1 MAGCLC
7 PQSQHDLPARGP
19 SKLLACHLMML
30 QQALST
36 PGVCAR
42 KELCLHWLHVSGP
55 GHVLEVRVG
64 QSASSG
70 SHASKHTCM
79 QVVIWVMMDMPQ
91 PVHALPLWTAVA
103 ALRCLKLWLGT
114 WMSKLRLRVRLRQ
127 RFVNACCL
135 CSCSSSAGQV
145 SAPQSRWLCSKKL
158 DSEALSASLMSVSAQ
173 LGGLQVSV

>member
-1 MAGCLC
+1 
-7 PQSQHDLPARGP
+7 
-19 SKLLACHLMML
+19 MML

-36 PGVCAR
+36 LGVCAR

-55 GHVLEVRVG
+55 VHVMEVRVG
-64 QSASSG
+64 QCASSR
-70 SHASKHTCM
+70 SNVSEHTCM
-79 QVVIWVMMDMPQ
+79 HVVIWVMMDMPQ
-91 PVHALPLWTAVA
+91 PVRVLSPQTAVD
-103 ALRCLKLWLGT
+103 ALRCLTLLLGI
-114 WMSKLRLRVRLRQ
+114 WASRMRLCVRLRQ